1 MALQIALDL
10 DYLAANVHGRRSR
23 LAEADRLDA
32 LCRLRSLSDLARH
45 VFPEERFLSVV
56 EFQRR
61 LVLDLVRELVSL
73 TARIGGASADLLDWL
88 CVRFQMEN
96 LKVLARGLAQHM
108 TAEDLQPHLIPL
120 PENLALPVEALAAAE
135 SLEAFEALVPQKSL
149 CNGLRRAASLYQEQ
163 PRAFFI
169 EAGLDCG
176 YLAELLR
183 RAGDLPQADRD
194 DVLDIAR
201 HETDTFLLMLAARG
215 KFHYGLGAAMLRPF
229 HVPHARIDLGRFEK
243 MLAAEDLTQVAALA
257 KGTAIE
263 RLPAGAPAP
272 EAADLEAMA
281 WDRHYRV
288 ANRCFRRSHMGL
300 GAVVAYTAIR
310 RIELANLIALSEGI
324 RAGLDAG
331 AIRRRLIPRRQG
343 DPGRV

>member
-1 MALQIALDL
+1 MVLRIALDL

-23 LAEADRLDA
+23 LAEAERLDA

-61 LVLDLVRELVSL
+61 LVVDLVRELASL
-73 TARIGGASADLLDWL
+73 AAHIGGASADLLDWL

-96 LKVLARGLAQHM
+96 LKVLARGLAQRM
-108 TAEDLQPHLIPL
+108 GVEDLQSYLVPL
-120 PENLALPVEALAAAE
+120 PENLVLPVEALATAE
-135 SLEAFEALVPQKSL
+135 SLEAFEALVPQKA
-149 CNGLRRAASLYQEQ
+149 LRVGIGRAAPLYQEQ

-183 RAGDLPQADRD
+183 RAGGLPQADRD
-194 DVLDIAR
+194 DVLGIAR
-201 HETDTFLLMLAARG
+201 HETDTFLLMLASRG
-215 KFHYGLGAAMLRPF
+215 KFHYGLGAAMLLPF
-229 HVPHARIDLGRFEK
+229 HVPHARIDRSRFEK
-243 MLAAEDLTQVAALA
+243 MLAAEDLAQLAALA
-257 KGTAIE
+257 KGTAID
-263 RLPAGAPAP
+263 RLPARAPAP

-300 GAVVAYTAIR
+300 GAVVAYAAIR